1 MSLFEKFRKGEPVS
15 MRDPAYIEVLNE
27 MNRSG
32 AIVNE
37 INKNWLA
44 MMQDGSL
51 YQKEAELIEKPLG
64 KNASFL
70 PPFQI
75 DIGKQISIG
84 ENSFVNH
91 SFTASAAAGIDI
103 GADVLIA
110 PGVSILTVN
119 HDFSDTW
126 ILLCKP
132 VTIKDKAW
140 IGANVTICPGVTIG
154 EGSVVGTG
162 SVVTKDVPDHCIA
175 VGNPARVIKT
185 IDPATGE
192 QQRVPEKENPLMAK
206 IAELEKRITR
216 LEDKEAIRKV
226 LDTFNNTADV
236 KDMVSQGALF
246 TEDGKVIQHFGDQ
259 TNVLDGRK
267 AITDAFGDYLATVD
281 LTYHMSG
288 QQTIEFTGEGE
299 ATARSYSL
307 VTQILEREGKKIRLQ
322 GGAHYVDQMVKENG
336 NWYIRIRDQYPDYQ
350 DMKEIVSNE

>member
-1 MSLFEKFRKGEPVS
+1 MSIFEKLRNGEPVS
-15 MRDPAYIEVLNE
+15 MRDPSYVEVLNE

-32 AIVNE
+32 AIVND

-51 YQKEAELIEKPLG
+51 YRREEELLMKPLG

-103 GADVLIA
+103 GSDVLIA

-132 VTIKDKAW
+132 VAVKDKAW

-154 EGSVVGTG
+154 KGAIIGTG
-162 SVVTKDVPDHCIA
+162 SVVTKDIPDYCVA
-175 VGNPARVIKT
+175 VGNPAKVIKT
-185 IDPATGE
+185 INPETGE
-192 QQRVPEKENPLMAK
+192 QIPVPKKEDFLMAR
-206 IAELEKRITR
+206 ISELEKKISE
-216 LEDKEAIRKV
+216 LEDREAIRDV
-226 LDTFNNTADV
+226 LDAFNNTADV

-246 TEDGKVIQHFGDQ
+246 TEDGKVIQHMGGI
-259 TNVLDGRK
+259 NVLDGRK
-267 AITDAFGDYLATVD
+267 AIADAFGGYLATVE

-288 QQTIEFTGEGE
+288 QQTIEFTGDGE
-299 ATARSYSL
+299 ATARSYSW
-307 VTQILEREGKKIRLQ
+307 VAQILEREGKRLLLQ
-322 GGAHYVDQMVKENG
+322 GGAHYVDKMVKENG
-336 NWYIRIRDQYPDYQ
+336 KWYIRIRDQYPDYQ
-350 DMKEIVSNE
+350 DIKEIPDNE